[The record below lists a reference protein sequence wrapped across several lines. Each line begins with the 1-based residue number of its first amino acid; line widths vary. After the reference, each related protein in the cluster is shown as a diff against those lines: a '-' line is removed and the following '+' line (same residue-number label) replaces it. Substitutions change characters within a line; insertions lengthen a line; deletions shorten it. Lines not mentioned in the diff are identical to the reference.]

1 MRGMLVGTFVPLL
14 RTLSSLLEAGRAH
27 FRASRRDPDTLFD
40 ATLAPGMYGVGSQVR
55 VACDHAMESM
65 ARLVGKERP
74 RLEHGGDTL
83 DDLAVTIATTVAFLE
98 GVPADDFAGAAER
111 TIRMPLRE
119 GLVMQMRGDR
129 FVRDWALPLFYF
141 HVVLAYAM
149 LRHEGVEIG
158 VENYLGHIGDA
169 VHQT

>member
-1 MRGMLVGTFVPLL
+1 MRAMLVGTFVPNL
-14 RTLSSLLEAGRAH
+14 RTLSSLLEVGRAH
-27 FRASRRDPDTLFD
+27 FRASKREPDALFD
-40 ATLAPGMYGVGSQVR
+40 ATLAPGMYGVGWQVR

-65 ARLVGKERP
+65 ARLVGKEHP
-74 RLEHGGDTL
+74 NLEHGGDTL
-83 DDLAVTIATTVAFLE
+83 DDLAATIATTVAFLE
-98 GVPADDFAGAAER
+98 AAPADDFAGAAER

-149 LRHEGVEIG
+149 LRHAGVDIG
-158 VENYLGHIGDA
+158 VESFLGHIGDA
-169 VHQT
+169 IHHT

>member
-1 MRGMLVGTFVPLL
+1 LGRGSGRGDGSRRGLPHRGRRRRDGRSPARGGDVSAPMRALLVGTFVPML

-27 FRASRRDPDTLFD
+27 FRASRRDPDALFD

-74 RLEHGGDTL
+74 HLEHGGDTL

-98 GVPADDFAGAAER
+98 GVPVDDFAGAAER
-111 TIRMPLRE
+111 TIQMPLR
-119 GLVMQMRGDR
+119 
-129 FVRDWALPLFYF
+129 
-141 HVVLAYAM
+141 
-149 LRHEGVEIG
+149 
-158 VENYLGHIGDA
+158 
-169 VHQT
+169 